1 MTDYTPIAN
10 LPVAVDDLATA
21 ATAQALRDNPVA
33 IAEGAE
39 GAPKVV
45 PAALGSPLLAVVQE
59 ENLTSGA
66 LTVLDLANLDRIG
79 TIKADAAMF
88 AVTGGVEFYM
98 DLSADAG
105 ATWYTQTVL
114 VAEGIWTGQIIFDL
128 INAVAYFFK
137 VDVEK
142 SGGLAGDTLTF
153 ASAAQ
158 GANRLRLRVNAVL
171 NNNGTDF
178 FAHVWAMSGKP

>member
-39 GAPKVV
+39 NAPKVV

-59 ENLTSGA
+59 ENLGSGNII
-66 LTVLDLANLDRIG
+66 VLDLTDLDRIG
-79 TIKADAAMF
+79 MVKVDAGMF
-88 AVTGGVEFYM
+88 AVASGVDFFM

-114 VAEGIWTGQIIFDL
+114 VADGIWTGQIVFDL

-137 VDVEK
+137 ADVEK

-158 GANRLRLRVNAVL
+158 GANRLRLRVDAVS
-171 NNNGTDF
+171 NINGTDF